1 MIFDTM
7 IIGQVCLDTN
17 TDYDGTV
24 EKSYGGAALFAG
36 FAAGN
41 MGNKTA
47 ILVKRNAATVDLA
60 NAYSGCENASILP
73 IDSGE
78 STIMENT
85 YFSIDRERR
94 ISRCGGMIDPYRAD
108 ELPHEESRVY
118 HIAGLVRG
126 DISANLM
133 YACHKRGLLA
143 VDVQCMMRRVLD
155 DGSMRTEDWPEK
167 LEMLP
172 CIDFLK
178 TDAAEAE
185 VLTGQADRE
194 IAAGIMFGWGA
205 KEIMITHNSEVIVY
219 DGRTMFRQPLRPRN
233 LSGRTGRGDTC
244 FAGYITERLREDIP
258 TALVRAAALVSLKM
272 ETPGPFRGRRED
284 VDRYICEFY

>member
-7 IIGQVCLDTN
+7 IVGQVCLDTN
-17 TDYDGTV
+17 TDYDVTV
-24 EKSYGGAALFAG
+24 VKSYGGAALFSG

-41 MGNKTA
+41 MGNRTA
-47 ILVKRNAATVDLA
+47 ILVKRNADTIDLA
-60 NAYSGCENASILP
+60 KAYGGCENTVVIPL
-73 IDSGE
+73 DSRE
-78 STIMENT
+78 STIMENV
-85 YFSIDRERR
+85 YFSADRERR
-94 ISRCGGMIDPYRAD
+94 VSRCGAMIDAYSAGD
-108 ELPHEESRVY
+108 LPDDESRVY

-126 DISANLM
+126 DIGADLM

-185 VLTGQADRE
+185 VLTGLADRE
-194 IAAGIMFGWGA
+194 AAARLMYGWGA

-219 DGRTMFRQPLRPRN
+219 DGRTIFRQPLRPRN

-244 FAGYITERLREDIP
+244 FSGYITERLREDIP
-258 TALVRAAALVSLKM
+258 TALERAAALVSLKM
-272 ETPGPFRGRRED
+272 ETPGPFLGSRED
-284 VDRYICEFY
+284 VDRYIREFY